1 SDSLVRR
8 RLLSRDPRGKRFGR
22 RRMRARVLGRRRRAR
37 SWSSALV
44 IGPPSVP
51 ATSGAEQTA
60 LLAQALALQWLAAFS
75 RSRAPT
81 LVAGEHRL
89 RRPTCVVVDRSV
101 ASSLEHTSSP
111 RWTTGFG
118 EGWIIVLAN
127 ADPRRRANPS
137 DR

>member
-1 SDSLVRR
+1 
-8 RLLSRDPRGKRFGR
+8 RFGR
-22 RRMRARVLGRRRRAR
+22 RRMHARVPGRRRRAR

-51 ATSGAEQTA
+51 ATSGAVQTA
-60 LLAQALALQWLAAFS
+60 LLAQALDLQWLAAFA

-81 LVAGEHRL
+81 LVAREHP
-89 RRPTCVVVDRSV
+89 RRAPPCVVVDRSA

-111 RWTTGFG
+111 RWTPGFG

-127 ADPRRRANPS
+127 AAPRRRANPS